1 MKKTLLTYGLFLG
14 IISIILKTTEYWFWV
29 KLNTFDLYGILLAL
43 IFLGVGL
50 WLGSRFTGKNR
61 QSNSLTAENSE
72 NTYGT
77 SRESREGILNTEKAA
92 ILIDEKAP
100 ENLGISKREY
110 EVLAL
115 LGTGMSNQ
123 EIADALFIS
132 QNTVK
137 THTSRLFEKLEVKN
151 RTQAILKSKE
161 LGIIST

>member
-50 WLGSRFTGKNR
+50 WLGSRFNQKNKEKH
-61 QSNSLTAENSE
+61 SLEVE
-72 NTYGT
+72 NT
-77 SRESREGILNTEKAA
+77 EGVLNTEKAA
-92 ILIDEKAP
+92 ILIDEKAL

-123 EIADALFIS
+123 EIANALFIS

-137 THTSRLFEKLEVKN
+137 THTSRLFEKLDVKN